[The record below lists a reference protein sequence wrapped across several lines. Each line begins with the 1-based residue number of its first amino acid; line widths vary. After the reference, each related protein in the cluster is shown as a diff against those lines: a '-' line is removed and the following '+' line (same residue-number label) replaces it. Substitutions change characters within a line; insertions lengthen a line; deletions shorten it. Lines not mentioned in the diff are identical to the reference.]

1 MNYKIILI
9 LVFLLNTANAK
20 TYKIDLLLDSSSNKY
35 LSEIKIQAKVLF
47 ASNDSI
53 VYNVKLC
60 EENCKENISRYT
72 NKYKNKIV
80 LLNSKNKYEKTNSLY
95 IISYNSLLSKYE
107 KDIFIRTSALAIFEY
122 LKEEIR
128 TKSIYL
134 ENEEILI
141 STTKKEKQSNNIS
154 TDLKILDL
162 NNVFSL
168 AFKNSLQIQQNENSL
183 LLNKL
188 NINSAKSDYNPN
200 ISLFTNYTQIDE
212 DRAKYSS
219 GIYSEGTF
227 NAGLKLSQLIYSN
240 DVIQNINIRKTIFK
254 ATQQETKALNDEIMY
269 KLTLIYLNIIKAKK
283 YNEIINIKRDFISQ
297 NLEFSKQRV
306 SIGVQDRS
314 DVYRWES
321 ELANADIE
329 LSQSRKSLNSLKIEL
344 ANILQIEN
352 NLNFKEYGMQ
362 SELFKIL
369 QEDAIEFIKDKKVQN
384 SFINELVYTHS
395 RLKQLKELKEAK
407 DNELAMNKDSRY
419 LPTLVFAGSATKIVD
434 RFGEASDLEKY
445 DKEYEAIIN
454 LNLPL
459 YEGGIKNNKIEK
471 NSIELINLKLKYN
484 ETKNL
489 IIQNVKKNYESIKSS
504 YEKINFARISQ
515 NSSEKNF
522 ELIQDKYKN
531 GKENIISLLD
541 AQNSY
546 IVSKLNLNISI
557 IDYLVD
563 LSSIYFFSG
572 KIDIL
577 VNKDKKTQLEEKIIN
592 ITKGTQN
599 D

>member
-1 MNYKIILI
+1 MIYKITLF
-9 LVFLLNTANAK
+9 LVFFLNIADAK
-20 TYKIDLLLDSSSNKY
+20 TYKIDLLLDSSSSKY
-35 LSEIKIQAKVLF
+35 LSEIKTQAKSLF
-47 ASNDSI
+47 SSSDKIA
-53 VYNVKLC
+53 YNIEEC
-60 EENCKENISRYT
+60 DENCKKNISNYF
-72 NKYKNKIV
+72 NKNKIV
-80 LLNSKNKYEKTNSLY
+80 LLNSRKKYERITNLY

-122 LKEEIR
+122 LKEEIK

-134 ENEEILI
+134 EN
-141 STTKKEKQSNNIS
+141 KEKLS
-154 TDLKILDL
+154 TDTTVELKKLDL
-162 NNVFSL
+162 KDVFSL

-183 LLNKL
+183 LINKL
-188 NINSAKSDYNPN
+188 NINSAKSDYKPN

-212 DRAKYSS
+212 DRAKYSG

-240 DVIQNINIRKTIFK
+240 DVIQNINISKTIFK
-254 ATQQETKALNDEIMY
+254 ATKQETKALNDEIMY

-314 DVYRWES
+314 DIYRWES

-329 LSQSRKSLNSLKIEL
+329 LSQSKKSLNSLKIEL

-352 NLNFKEYGMQ
+352 NLDFKEYGMN

-369 QEDAIEFIKDKKVQN
+369 QEDAIEYIKDKKVQE
-384 SFINELVYTHS
+384 SFTNELVFTHS

-407 DNELAMNKDSRY
+407 DKELNMNKDSKY
-419 LPTLVFAGSATKIVD
+419 LPTIVFAGSATKIVD

-459 YEGGIKNNKIEK
+459 YEGGIKNNKIER
-471 NSIELINLKLKYN
+471 NTIELINLKLKYN

-489 IIQNVKKNYESIKSS
+489 IIQIVKKNYESIKSS
-504 YEKINFARISQ
+504 YEKIKFARISQ

-546 IVSKLNLNISI
+546 IVSRLNLNISI

-577 VNKDKKTQLEEKIIN
+577 VNKDKKTKLEEKIMN
-592 ITKGTQN
+592 ITKGIQN

>member
-1 MNYKIILI
+1 MIYKITLF
-9 LVFLLNTANAK
+9 LVFFLNIADAK
-20 TYKIDLLLDSSSNKY
+20 TYKIDLLLDSSSSKY
-35 LSEIKIQAKVLF
+35 LSEIKTQAKSLF
-47 ASNDSI
+47 SSSDKIA
-53 VYNVKLC
+53 YNIEEC
-60 EENCKENISRYT
+60 DENCKKNISNYF
-72 NKYKNKIV
+72 NKNKIV
-80 LLNSKNKYEKTNSLY
+80 LLNSRKKYERITNLY

-122 LKEEIR
+122 LKEEIK

-134 ENEEILI
+134 EN
-141 STTKKEKQSNNIS
+141 KEKLS
-154 TDLKILDL
+154 TDTTVELKKLDL
-162 NNVFSL
+162 KDVFSL

-183 LLNKL
+183 LINKL
-188 NINSAKSDYNPN
+188 NINSAKSDYKPN

-212 DRAKYSS
+212 DRAKYSG

-240 DVIQNINIRKTIFK
+240 DVIQNINISKTIFK
-254 ATQQETKALNDEIMY
+254 ATKQETKALNDEIMY

-314 DVYRWES
+314 DIYRWES

-329 LSQSRKSLNSLKIEL
+329 LSQSKKSLNSLKIEL

-352 NLNFKEYGMQ
+352 NLDFKEYGMN

-369 QEDAIEFIKDKKVQN
+369 QEDAIEYIKDKKVQE
-384 SFINELVYTHS
+384 SFTDELVFTHS

-407 DNELAMNKDSRY
+407 DKELNMNKDSRY
-419 LPTLVFAGSATKIVD
+419 LPTIVFAGSATKIVD

-459 YEGGIKNNKIEK
+459 YEGGIKNNKIER
-471 NSIELINLKLKYN
+471 NTIELINLKLKYN

-504 YEKINFARISQ
+504 YEKIKFARISQ

-546 IVSKLNLNISI
+546 IVSRLNLNISI

-577 VNKDKKTQLEEKIIN
+577 VNKDKKTKLEEKIMN
-592 ITKGTQN
+592 ITKGIQN

>member
-1 MNYKIILI
+1 MIYKITLF
-9 LVFLLNTANAK
+9 LVFFLNIADAK
-20 TYKIDLLLDSSSNKY
+20 TYKIDLLLDSSSSKY
-35 LSEIKIQAKVLF
+35 LSEIKTQAKSLF
-47 ASNDSI
+47 SSSDKIA
-53 VYNVKLC
+53 YNIEEC
-60 EENCKENISRYT
+60 DENCKKNISNYF
-72 NKYKNKIV
+72 NKNKIV
-80 LLNSKNKYEKTNSLY
+80 LLNSRKKYERITNLY

-122 LKEEIR
+122 LKEEIK

-134 ENEEILI
+134 EN
-141 STTKKEKQSNNIS
+141 KEKLS
-154 TDLKILDL
+154 TDTTVELKKLDL
-162 NNVFSL
+162 KDVFSL

-183 LLNKL
+183 LINKL
-188 NINSAKSDYNPN
+188 NINSAKSDYKPN

-212 DRAKYSS
+212 DRAKYSG

-240 DVIQNINIRKTIFK
+240 DVIQNINISKTIFK
-254 ATQQETKALNDEIMY
+254 ATKQETKALNDEIMY

-314 DVYRWES
+314 DIYRWES

-329 LSQSRKSLNSLKIEL
+329 LSQSKKSLNSLKIEL

-352 NLNFKEYGMQ
+352 NLDFKEYGMN

-369 QEDAIEFIKDKKVQN
+369 QEDAIEYIKDKKVQE
-384 SFINELVYTHS
+384 SFTDELVFTHS

-407 DNELAMNKDSRY
+407 DKELNMNKDSKY
-419 LPTLVFAGSATKIVD
+419 LPTIVFAGSATKIVD

-459 YEGGIKNNKIEK
+459 YEGGIKNNKIER
-471 NSIELINLKLKYN
+471 NTIELINLKLKYN

-504 YEKINFARISQ
+504 YEKIKFARISQ

-546 IVSKLNLNISI
+546 IVSRLNLNISI

-577 VNKDKKTQLEEKIIN
+577 VNKDKKTKLEEKIMN
-592 ITKGTQN
+592 ITKGIQN

>member
-1 MNYKIILI
+1 MNYKTILI
-9 LVFLLNTANAK
+9 LVFLLNTVNAK

-47 ASNDSI
+47 ASNDNV
-53 VYNVKLC
+53 VYNIKVC
-60 EENCKENISRYT
+60 DENCKENISRYT

-80 LLNSKNKYEKTNSLY
+80 LLNSKKKYEKINSLY
-95 IISYNSLLSKYE
+95 IISYNFLLSKYE

-122 LKEEIR
+122 LKEEIK

-134 ENEEILI
+134 ENKEILI

-154 TDLKILDL
+154 TDSKKLDL
-162 NNVFSL
+162 HNVFSL

-188 NINSAKSDYNPN
+188 NINSAKSDYKPN

-227 NAGLKLSQLIYSN
+227 NVGLKLSQLIYSN

-254 ATQQETKALNDEIMY
+254 ATQEETKALNDEIMY

-352 NLNFKEYGMQ
+352 NLDFKEYGMQ

-369 QEDAIEFIKDKKVQN
+369 QEDAIEYIKDKKVQN
-384 SFINELVYTHS
+384 SFINELVHTHS

-407 DNELAMNKDSRY
+407 DNELDMNKDSRY

-489 IIQNVKKNYESIKSS
+489 IIQNVQKNYESIKSS
-504 YEKINFARISQ
+504 YEKIKFARISQ

-577 VNKDKKTQLEEKIIN
+577 VNEDKKIQLEEKIIN
-592 ITKGTQN
+592 IIKGTQN

>member
-1 MNYKIILI
+1 MIYKITLF
-9 LVFLLNTANAK
+9 LVFFLNIADAK
-20 TYKIDLLLDSSSNKY
+20 TYKIDLLLDSSSSKY
-35 LSEIKIQAKVLF
+35 LSEIKTQAKSLF
-47 ASNDSI
+47 SSSDKIA
-53 VYNVKLC
+53 YNIEEC
-60 EENCKENISRYT
+60 DENCKKNISNYF
-72 NKYKNKIV
+72 NKNKIV
-80 LLNSKNKYEKTNSLY
+80 LLNSRKKYERITNLY

-122 LKEEIR
+122 LKEEIK

-134 ENEEILI
+134 EN
-141 STTKKEKQSNNIS
+141 KEKLS
-154 TDLKILDL
+154 TDTTVELKKLDL
-162 NNVFSL
+162 KDVFSL

-183 LLNKL
+183 LINKL
-188 NINSAKSDYNPN
+188 NINSAKSDYKPN

-212 DRAKYSS
+212 DRAKYSG

-240 DVIQNINIRKTIFK
+240 DVIQNINISKTIFK
-254 ATQQETKALNDEIMY
+254 ATKQETKALNDEIMY

-314 DVYRWES
+314 DIYRWES

-329 LSQSRKSLNSLKIEL
+329 LSQSKKSLNSLKIEL

-352 NLNFKEYGMQ
+352 NLDFKEYGMN

-369 QEDAIEFIKDKKVQN
+369 QEDAIEYIKDKKVQE
-384 SFINELVYTHS
+384 SFTDELVFTHS

-407 DNELAMNKDSRY
+407 DKELNMNKDSRY
-419 LPTLVFAGSATKIVD
+419 LPTIVFAGSATKIVD

-459 YEGGIKNNKIEK
+459 YEGGIKNNKIER

-504 YEKINFARISQ
+504 YEKIKFARISQ

-546 IVSKLNLNISI
+546 IVSRLNLNISI

-577 VNKDKKTQLEEKIIN
+577 VNKDKKTKLEEKIMN
-592 ITKGTQN
+592 ITKGIQN

>member
-1 MNYKIILI
+1 MIYKITLF
-9 LVFLLNTANAK
+9 LVFFLNIADAK
-20 TYKIDLLLDSSSNKY
+20 TYKIDLLLDSSSSKY
-35 LSEIKIQAKVLF
+35 LSEIKTQAKSLF
-47 ASNDSI
+47 SSSDKIA
-53 VYNVKLC
+53 YNIEEC
-60 EENCKENISRYT
+60 DENCKKNISNYF
-72 NKYKNKIV
+72 NKNKIV
-80 LLNSKNKYEKTNSLY
+80 LLNSRKKYERITNLY

-122 LKEEIR
+122 LKEEIK

-134 ENEEILI
+134 EN
-141 STTKKEKQSNNIS
+141 KEKLS
-154 TDLKILDL
+154 TDTTVELKKLDL
-162 NNVFSL
+162 KDVFSL

-183 LLNKL
+183 LINKL
-188 NINSAKSDYNPN
+188 NINSAKSDYKPN

-212 DRAKYSS
+212 DRAKYSG

-240 DVIQNINIRKTIFK
+240 DVIQNINISKTIFK
-254 ATQQETKALNDEIMY
+254 ATKQETKALNDEIMY

-314 DVYRWES
+314 DIYRWES

-329 LSQSRKSLNSLKIEL
+329 LSQSKKSLNSLKIEL

-352 NLNFKEYGMQ
+352 NLDFKEYGMN

-369 QEDAIEFIKDKKVQN
+369 QEDAIEYIKDKKVQE
-384 SFINELVYTHS
+384 SFTNELVFTHS

-407 DNELAMNKDSRY
+407 DKELNMNKDSKY
-419 LPTLVFAGSATKIVD
+419 LPTIVFAGSATKIVD

-459 YEGGIKNNKIEK
+459 YEGGIKNNKIER
-471 NSIELINLKLKYN
+471 NTIELINLKLKYN

-504 YEKINFARISQ
+504 YEKIKFARISQ

-546 IVSKLNLNISI
+546 IVSRLNLNISI

-577 VNKDKKTQLEEKIIN
+577 VNKDKKTKLEEKIMN
-592 ITKGTQN
+592 ITKGIQN